1 MNDLTTMLRQL
12 HDQYAEQVNLA
23 VAEGRDDLVEAL
35 SAQFTAT
42 ATTTLRE
49 VALPALLD
57 AV

>member
-1 MNDLTTMLRQL
+1 M
-12 HDQYAEQVNLA
+12 E
-23 VAEGRDDLVEAL
+23 RDSSG